1 MGNARRSAALPT
13 IEFQCSLP
21 SLPIVA
27 RNGCLGRITAPSVVS
42 LVLFFKEIS
51 SLARSSVVPC
61 SRRSRCGL
69 AIFAMLAAIVRG
81 FESLTVP
88 LTTARRGL
96 EFRPGRR
103 NGASA
108 ERRNGRAFGYAANR
122 RVLCGWLTKVRIE
135 QRLSLQKHTG
145 QAKQSVCD
153 TTESTPVRVAA
164 LA

>member
-1 MGNARRSAALPT
+1 
-13 IEFQCSLP
+13 
-21 SLPIVA
+21 
-27 RNGCLGRITAPSVVS
+27 
-42 LVLFFKEIS
+42 
-51 SLARSSVVPC
+51 
-61 SRRSRCGL
+61 
-69 AIFAMLAAIVRG
+69 MLAAVKTASAPPCGGGLRPVFLTAAVRDA
-81 FESLTVP
+81 EP
-88 LTTARRGL
+88 MC
-96 EFRPGRR
+96 RPGRR

>member
-1 MGNARRSAALPT
+1 
-13 IEFQCSLP
+13 
-21 SLPIVA
+21 
-27 RNGCLGRITAPSVVS
+27 
-42 LVLFFKEIS
+42 
-51 SLARSSVVPC
+51 
-61 SRRSRCGL
+61 
-69 AIFAMLAAIVRG
+69 MLAVVKTASAPPCGGGLRPVLTAAVRDA
-81 FESLTVP
+81 EP
-88 LTTARRGL
+88 MC
-96 EFRPGRR
+96 RPGRR

>member
-1 MGNARRSAALPT
+1 MARLLLAPQRRLNSPPVSVLTAA
-13 IEFQCSLP
+13 
-21 SLPIVA
+21 
-27 RNGCLGRITAPSVVS
+27 
-42 LVLFFKEIS
+42 
-51 SLARSSVVPC
+51 
-61 SRRSRCGL
+61 
-69 AIFAMLAAIVRG
+69 VRDA
-81 FESLTVP
+81 EP
-88 LTTARRGL
+88 MC
-96 EFRPGRR
+96 RPGRR

>member
-1 MGNARRSAALPT
+1 
-13 IEFQCSLP
+13 
-21 SLPIVA
+21 
-27 RNGCLGRITAPSVVS
+27 
-42 LVLFFKEIS
+42 
-51 SLARSSVVPC
+51 
-61 SRRSRCGL
+61 
-69 AIFAMLAAIVRG
+69 MLAAVKTASAPPCGGGLRPVLTAAVRDA
-81 FESLTVP
+81 EP
-88 LTTARRGL
+88 MC
-96 EFRPGRR
+96 RPGRR

-153 TTESTPVRVAA
+153 TPESTPVRVAA